1 VGVWGR
7 LAGVLFGLLNRYD
20 DAAVFVLVLIEEA
33 GVPLPLPGDLVMVV
47 AGFRVARGE
56 MNLFVTIF
64 LLELAT
70 LVGSSFLYW
79 LAARG
84 GRPLLY
90 RYGRFIHLERN
101 KLDKAE
107 GWVKRHGALAIVLG
121 RIIPG
126 LRMPTAIA
134 AGVFGIRY
142 TVFLPA
148 VAVGSTM
155 YILFFVLLGYFAGPE
170 ALSVLHDPRLSLRA
184 GLSIVLFLGMG
195 VFLIVMYRRSARIR
209 NIPRVPE
216 SKARRLET
224 ATMAGFLATLEMG
237 LGTNGM
243 LYLFSLLGFHGAE
256 PPLIR
261 LATRGADRYF
271 DGDLFNF
278 TVAITAGLF
287 VSGILWAIVYAYV
300 ADPALPGPSWLRGV
314 TFSVVPLLAS
324 LLVLLPLLGGGFFGL
339 LLRDGWLPAAGEL
352 LRNALFGLGLGTSYT
367 LLRIARQGP
376 ARMASTS
383 PPPESDSFDAGSTVP
398 TSSAGHS

>member
-1 VGVWGR
+1 MGVWGR

-20 DAAVFVLVLIEEA
+20 DVAVFVLVLIEEA

-70 LVGSSFLYW
+70 LIGSSFLYW

-90 RYGRFIHLERN
+90 RYGRFIRLERD

-107 GWVKRHGALAIVLG
+107 DWVRRHGALAIVLG

-142 TVFLPA
+142 AVFLPA
-148 VAVGSTM
+148 VSVGSTL

-184 GLSIVLFLGMG
+184 GLSIVLFLVLG
-195 VFLIVMYRRSARIR
+195 VFLIVMYRRSAPVRH
-209 NIPRVPE
+209 IPRVRE
-216 SKARRLET
+216 SSARRLET
-224 ATMAGFLATLEMG
+224 STMAGFLATLEMG
-237 LGTNGM
+237 LGTNGV
-243 LYLFSLLGFHGAE
+243 LYLLSVLGFHEAE

-261 LATRGADRYF
+261 LATRGATRYF
-271 DGDLFNF
+271 DGDLFSF
-278 TVAITAGLF
+278 TVALTAVLF
-287 VSGILWAIVYAYV
+287 VGGIVWAILYGYL
-300 ADPALPGPSWLRGV
+300 ADPVLPGPSWVRGLV
-314 TFSVVPLLAS
+314 FSAVPLLFS
-324 LLVLLPLLGGGFFGL
+324 LLVLLPVLGGGFFGL
-339 LLRDGWLPAAGEL
+339 LLRDGWLPAAGEI

-376 ARMASTS
+376 ARSTGLPAAPDPS
-383 PPPESDSFDAGSTVP
+383 EAAPSTP
-398 TSSAGHS
+398 TPSAGHS